1 MRIATDR
8 RAETDQPI
16 YWFAILELAIKESDL
31 ELAARAIGELRRL
44 GVEVM
49 YRLHGASR
57 A

>member
-16 YWFAILELAIKESDL
+16 YWFAILDQAIEEGDW
-31 ELAARAIGELRRL
+31 ELAARAIGELRRM
-44 GVEVM
+44 GIEVT
-49 YRLHGASR
+49 YRLHGARR